1 MQKVHERRHPLYEE
15 YQDDWEFYM
24 QSFKGGDTYLEKYLA
39 THRLENA
46 ADYGRRKQRAYYLN
60 YCAPIAMIPSDFI
73 FKKEATRPA
82 DDTLTAIREDVDMR
96 GTNIHEFMRR
106 ICTLSSIYGHIHIL
120 IDRPRPPQEFE
131 ELILNGKTTKLDSI
145 VLRPYATIIEPPNLL
160 DWSVNAETQ
169 ELNWILLYEEVY
181 DDENFEE
188 EREVKARY
196 KIWTKDEWIIY
207 DEDNNITDRGMHG
220 LGFVPLI
227 TCYHKDI
234 DLDMI
239 GESMLK
245 DVADANKAIFNWC
258 SNIDEMIARQ
268 TFSQLICPDDG
279 SMLTEEVDEQGKSAA
294 LKQVGSSTIFTF
306 PADARHAPAFISP
319 DTRQISTIWEMI
331 QNHVREMF
339 RMAGLVSA
347 KTSLVQLQQRTGRA
361 QEFEFLDMAVF
372 FSAKAK
378 KLESTENKMNRVF
391 YKWMAVYDRSPER
404 CYYPEKFDIT
414 SPNEIVELFTKVTLN
429 AISGTLNKE
438 MAKRLTHQ
446 VLPNAEDEIVE
457 KIYKEIEANQVLEDP
472 TLLMKEQQKPNIKT
486 PPSQDEESSEEQE
499 EEEEE
504 EEEEKKQGQPKKE
517 RVPNTKNPT
526 RRAKWRNQQNK

>member
-1 MQKVHERRHPLYEE
+1 MQNVPERRHPLYEK
-15 YQDDWEFYM
+15 YQDDWDFYM
-24 QSFKGGDTYLEKYLA
+24 QSFKGGDTYLDRYLA

-46 ADYGRRKQRAYYLN
+46 TDYTKRKKRAYYLN

-82 DDTLTAIREDVDMR
+82 DDGLILIREDVDKR

-106 ICTLSSIYGHIHIL
+106 ICTLSSIYGHVHIL
-120 IDRPRPPQEFE
+120 VDRPRPPQEFE
-131 ELILNGKTTKLDSI
+131 DKILNGKTTKLDN
-145 VLRPYATIIEPPNLL
+145 VAFRPYATIIQPPNLL
-160 DWSVNAETQ
+160 DWSVDTKTQ

-181 DDENFEE
+181 NDEDFEE
-188 EREVKARY
+188 EREIVAQYRV
-196 KIWTKDEWIIY
+196 WTKDEWIVY
-207 DEDNNITDRGMHG
+207 SDDNQIIDRGTHG
-220 LGFVPLI
+220 LGFIPLI

-234 DLDMI
+234 DYDMI

-279 SMLTEEVDEQGKSAA
+279 SMLTEEVDEQGRSAA
-294 LKQVGSSTIFTF
+294 LKKVGSSTIFTF
-306 PADARHAPAFISP
+306 PADARHAPDFISP
-319 DTRQISTIWEMI
+319 DTKQISTIWDMI

-347 KTSLVQLQQRTGRA
+347 KTSLVQLQQRTGKA

-372 FSAKAK
+372 FAAKAK
-378 KLESTENKMNRVF
+378 KLEDAENKLNRVL
-391 YKWMAVYDRSPER
+391 YKWMGINDTIPER
-404 CYYPEKFDIT
+404 VHYPEKFDII
-414 SPNEIVELFTKVTLN
+414 SPTDIVELFTKVTLN

-438 MAKRLTHQ
+438 MAKRLVHQ
-446 VLPNAEDEIVE
+446 VLPHAEDEVVF
-457 KIYKEIEANQVLEDP
+457 KIYQEIEENEVLEDP
-472 TLLMKEQQKPNIKT
+472 TLLMREKQQPNIKN
-486 PPSQDEESSEEQE
+486 PPALDEKPKEGGKKE

-504 EEEEKKQGQPKKE
+504 EEEGRKKE

-526 RRAKWRNQQNK
+526 RRAKWREQQKK